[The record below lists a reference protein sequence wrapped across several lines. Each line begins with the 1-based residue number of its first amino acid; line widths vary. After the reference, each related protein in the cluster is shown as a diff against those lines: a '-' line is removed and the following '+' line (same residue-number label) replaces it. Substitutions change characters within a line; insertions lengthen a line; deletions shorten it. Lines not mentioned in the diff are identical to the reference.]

1 MKHLALFLA
10 IVIFALSLVSCDN
23 LTYYKGAGWSCP
35 QEEFLDRYYDPIANK
50 IMEISK
56 KHDING
62 VLEGTDVADDH
73 FVLFVYDANFTARFD
88 FSCEE
93 LWGVITADFHF
104 YGTDES
110 QLQDFELQRKYVN
123 FLNEVASL
131 FAYDV
136 EEDTCKYEEA
146 FNYCIEND
154 KQEREVKL
162 HDDAMTKGV
171 EYRVRIGVDEN
182 VGNHTLR
189 NKTGE
194 AFICNCYHFR
204 GLLSGDL
211 DAILAS

>member
-1 MKHLALFLA
+1 MKHIALFLA
-10 IVIFALSLVSCDN
+10 IIIFALSLASCSN

-35 QEEFLDRYYDPIANK
+35 QEEFLDRYYDPISNK

-56 KHDING
+56 KHEIKAII
-62 VLEGTDVADDH
+62 EGTDVMDDH
-73 FVLFVYDANFTARFD
+73 FVLFVYDAHFTARFD

-93 LWGVITADFHF
+93 LWGVMTADFHF
-104 YGTDES
+104 YGANES
-110 QLQDFELQRKYVN
+110 DLHNYELQRKYVN

-154 KQEREVKL
+154 VKVREIKL
-162 HDDAMTKGV
+162 HDDAMTKGA
-171 EYRVRIGVDEN
+171 EYRVSIDVNEN

-194 AFICNCYHFR
+194 AFDCNCYHFR

-211 DAILAS
+211 DSILAS